1 MSVAVSICDDV
12 YVDIGI
18 YITVAAAAVVFVDM
32 MRMT

>member
-1 MSVAVSICDDV
+1 MSVLVPMCVDD

-32 MRMT
+32 MRMI